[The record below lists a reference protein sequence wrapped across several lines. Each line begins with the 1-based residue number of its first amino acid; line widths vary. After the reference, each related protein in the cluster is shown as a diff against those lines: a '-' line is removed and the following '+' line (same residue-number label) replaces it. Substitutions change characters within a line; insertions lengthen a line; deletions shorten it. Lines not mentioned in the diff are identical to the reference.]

1 MSMHNAADNSAPE
14 ALASMLEVE
23 RAAGRVWGEQDLAAI
38 LRHQLASPLPPPP
51 VGGPETG
58 AAPGGART
66 FGELL
71 HHPSPP
77 VELLVAVKDFAKASR
92 TDPDAA
98 LPSEVAAV
106 IYFAAI
112 AVARRQCGR
121 IISGLSEGEL
131 AAGLQWVRA
140 QQWVDPA
147 TRALL

>member
-1 MSMHNAADNSAPE
+1 MHNAADNSAPD

-38 LRHQLASPLPPPP
+38 LRHQLASPLPPP
-51 VGGPETG
+51 GGGSESA

-71 HHPSPP
+71 HHPSPR
-77 VELLVAVKDFAKASR
+77 VESLVAVKDFAKASR
-92 TDPDAA
+92 ADPDAA
-98 LPSEVAAV
+98 LPGEVAAV
-106 IYFAAI
+106 VYFAAI

-140 QQWVDPA
+140 QDWVDPA